1 MAWFLTLSFMA
12 SVCASIP
19 IQVSE
24 VKRLMAEA
32 AGRAGRSMEDITLM
46 AAVKSRSIEEIRGV
60 LSAGL
65 KVLGE
70 NRIQEGL
77 AHLEALGP
85 VSRPAFRAH
94 FIGRLQTNKARR
106 AVQAFDSIDSVDCLH
121 LAQVLSRLAQECQV
135 RLDILLE
142 VNLGGESQKGGV
154 APKETRALAEA
165 VYHLSGLRLTGL
177 MGVCPFNEDPKAS
190 RPFYRTLAQL
200 FECIRRDHPQ
210 PEACRWLSMGM
221 SHDFE
226 VAVEEGATLV
236 RVGQALFGPR
246 RPA

>member
-1 MAWFLTLSFMA
+1 M
-12 SVCASIP
+12 IP
-19 IQVSE
+19 VQVDE
-24 VKRLMAEA
+24 VKRLIGKA
-32 AGRAGRSMEDITLM
+32 AGRAGRPVEDITLM
-46 AAVKSRSIEEIRGV
+46 AAVKSRSPEEIREV
-60 LSAGL
+60 LAAGIV
-65 KVLGE
+65 VLGE

-77 AHLEALGP
+77 AHLEALGLP
-85 VSRPAFRAH
+85 PRPTFRAH

-106 AVQAFDSIDSVDCLH
+106 AVQAFDSIDSVDGLR
-121 LAQVLSRLAQECQV
+121 LAQGLSRLARECQV
-135 RLDILLE
+135 RHDIMLE
-142 VNLGGESQKGGV
+142 VNLGEESQKGGV
-154 APKETRALAEA
+154 APEDTQALAESVHA
-165 VYHLSGLRLTGL
+165 LPGLTLTGL
-177 MGVCPFNEDPKAS
+177 MGVCPYDEDPRAS

-200 FECIRRDHPQ
+200 FHRVRRDHPR

>member
-1 MAWFLTLSFMA
+1 MD
-12 SVCASIP
+12 SVCAP
-19 IQVSE
+19 VAAKVNE
-24 VKRLMAEA
+24 VRRRMAAA
-32 AGRAGRSMEDITLM
+32 AGRAGRAPEDIALM
-46 AAVKSRSIEEIRGV
+46 AAVKSRTPEEIRAV

-65 KVLGE
+65 TLLGE
-70 NRIQEGL
+70 NRLQEGL

-85 VSRPAFRAH
+85 GVRPTFQAH

-106 AVQAFDSIDSVDCLH
+106 AVQAFDSLDSVDSLR
-121 LAQVLSRLAQECQV
+121 LAEVLSRLATECQV
-135 RLDILLE
+135 RLPILLE
-142 VNLGGESQKGGV
+142 VNLGEESQKGGV
-154 APKETRALAEA
+154 APEETEALADA
-165 VYHLSGLRLTGL
+165 VHRFPGLQLSGL
-177 MGVCPFNEDPKAS
+177 MGVCPYDEEPQAS
-190 RPFYRTLAQL
+190 RPFYRTLARL
-200 FECIRRDHPQ
+200 FEHIRRNHPE